1 VIEHRQPIPLMVRR
15 CSLALLLIAATACQT
30 GVLPD
35 DDDRAV
41 SDDHAPDTAID
52 LDELDDFARDHL
64 VDVQDL
70 SIEAGVEYCGL
81 YGYDPSG
88 ELVATPAI
96 PGDPDSCDPGEDPA
110 GFVAIA
116 SYHTHGSYSPD
127 SDSEVPSVD
136 DLAGDIDEQLYGY
149 ISTPGGR
156 LWFNDWESEVATVID
171 PGAIEPDPDFQDCP
185 AFPADTEYTLPELE
199 ARAEAD
205 PGEC

>member
-1 VIEHRQPIPLMVRR
+1 MIEHRHPIPLMAGG
-15 CSLALLLIAATACQT
+15 CSLALLLMAATACQS
-30 GVLPD
+30 GVLLD
-35 DDDRAV
+35 EDQAV
-41 SDDHAPDTAID
+41 SDEQASATVEIN

-70 SIEAGVEYCGL
+70 SIQDGIEYCGL

-110 GFVAIA
+110 EFVAIA

-127 SDSEVPSVD
+127 ADSEVPSVE
-136 DLAGDIDEQLYGY
+136 DLAGDIDDQLYGY

-171 PGAIEPDPDFQDCP
+171 SGAIEPDPDFQDCP

-199 ARAEAD
+199 ARAETD